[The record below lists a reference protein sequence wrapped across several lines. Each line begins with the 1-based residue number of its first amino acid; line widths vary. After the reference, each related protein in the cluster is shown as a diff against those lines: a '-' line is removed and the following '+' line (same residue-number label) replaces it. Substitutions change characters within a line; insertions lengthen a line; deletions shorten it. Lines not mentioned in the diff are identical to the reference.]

1 MGFERGIGGRGSIG
15 GPRGLG
21 KRKGGLGH
29 KLSLVKS
36 ASRRRLGS
44 APAAVTSKLTTN
56 AGLWMSDMSLITTT
70 VSADDT
76 TNFSVYVTPM
86 PSSAGRGRIYI
97 AVEATASP
105 TFNNDVCIGA
115 VQIASNN
122 GTTLDHNFRMHEDGN
137 TWQYASANTV
147 GDDTISDIS
156 GYSWTNIA
164 NTTTS
169 GRFNRFSSTG
179 SSKTGAADGL
189 DLASDYNIFSENSL
203 SDGNNNAVVAQSSSH
218 HFIYSETSSVSNNAV
233 IWTRSPEITLDDQDT
248 GAKLVVAY
256 HACSSSTSSM
266 QNTEDEHLMTLFWVE
281 V

>member
-1 MGFERGIGGRGSIG
+1 MR
-15 GPRGLG
+15 LG
-21 KRKGGLGH
+21 VGANLSKKALKKRK
-29 KLSLVKS
+29 KIRSV
-36 ASRRRLGS
+36 
-44 APAAVTSKLTTN
+44 PVTSKLTTN

-70 VSADDT
+70 VNADDT

-122 GTTLDHNFRMHEDGN
+122 GTTLDQNFRMEEEGN

-147 GDDTISDIS
+147 GNDTISDIS

-169 GRFNRFSSTG
+169 GRFNRFGSTG

-203 SDGNNNAVVAQSSSH
+203 SDGNNNAVLSQASGKN
-218 HFIYSETSSVSNNAV
+218 FIYSETSSVSNNAV
-233 IWTRSPEITLDDQDT
+233 IWTRSPEFTLDDQDT

-256 HACSSSTSSM
+256 HACSSSTQSM
-266 QNTEDEHLMTLFWVE
+266 QNTDDEHLMTLFWVE